1 MARKGWREGV
11 VGLGTLA
18 WWILATA
25 PLPAQAPAEQ
35 GPSATLLDRPQG
47 EMPGPWLPSPQYMSP
62 TCAQAVS
69 GLPYTSC
76 VEGLTLKQMVRMTP
90 AELEMLYA
98 QGCLAPIPP
107 GKIRGQAL
115 LQPGTWLAVPVSQ
128 ASRLAWQ
135 GKVIHPDGQT
145 AINRFFGVRVIK
157 ANVYNAESWR
167 DGRPALI
174 LDYSQTS
181 VLYGPYR
188 DEIRQIAPGLYL
200 GLMFD
205 RNTCPPELKMY
216 FALECSPHG

>member
-1 MARKGWREGV
+1 
-11 VGLGTLA
+11 
-18 WWILATA
+18 
-25 PLPAQAPAEQ
+25 
-35 GPSATLLDRPQG
+35 
-47 EMPGPWLPSPQYMSP
+47 MSP
-62 TCAQAVS
+62 ACAQALS
-69 GLPYTSC
+69 ALPHSSC
-76 VEGLTLKQMVRMTP
+76 VEGLTLKQLIKMCP
-90 AELEMLYA
+90 AELEELYA

-135 GKVIHPDGQT
+135 GKVIHPDGRT